1 MVDRTEQRNLTL
13 DAKLFPHFDSFLPLS
28 LSPQHN
34 VVNVV
39 LWSGVVL
46 GHKFYINNFILS
58 FDGYNISPPHHQLL
72 SAEQGAMVTT
82 AFV

>member
-13 DAKLFPHFDSFLPLS
+13 DAKLFPHFDSFLPVS
-28 LSPQHN
+28 LSSQNN

-39 LWSGVVL
+39 LW
-46 GHKFYINNFILS
+46 HNFYINTFILS
-58 FDGYNISPPHHQLL
+58 FDGYNISHHHHHQLL
-72 SAEQGAMVTT
+72 SAEQGVTVTT